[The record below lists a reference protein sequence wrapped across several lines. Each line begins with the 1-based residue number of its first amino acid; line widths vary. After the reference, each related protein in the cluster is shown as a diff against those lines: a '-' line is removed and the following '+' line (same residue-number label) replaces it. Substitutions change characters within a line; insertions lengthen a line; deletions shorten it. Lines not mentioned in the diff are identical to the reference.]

1 MTGRN
6 LAKVEAAMNDLTKA
20 GGIKGGLSAL
30 QLDVTDS
37 DSIDRAVQKVDEQFG
52 RLDVLINNAGFIP
65 REGTLQEQ
73 IQAIMLANAAG
84 PAIVADKF
92 HPLLLKSSNAYS
104 LFVSS
109 GLGSLGMAADFN
121 HPMSQ
126 SPWLTYRMSKA
137 ALDMLAIQEHRLKS
151 KEGIKVFAV
160 CPGLV
165 RSNLRGTSESQVNAG
180 GRAGDP
186 DVSGRT
192 MLSIINGSRDDD
204 VGKFVHKDGVYP
216 W

>member
-1 MTGRN
+1 
-6 LAKVEAAMNDLTKA
+6 MNDLIKA
-20 GGIKGGLSAL
+20 GGIKGELSAL

-37 DSIDRAVQKVDEQFG
+37 ESVDKAVQKVEEQFG
-52 RLDVLINNAGFIP
+52 HLDVLINNAGFIP
-65 REGTLQEQ
+65 QDGTLQEQ
-73 IQAIMLANAAG
+73 IQSIMLANVAG
-84 PAIVADKF
+84 PAMVAEKF

-104 LFVSS
+104 IFVSS
-109 GLGSLGMAADFN
+109 GLGSLGMASDFN

-126 SPWLTYRMSKA
+126 SSWLPYRMSKA
-137 ALDMLAIQEHRLKS
+137 ALDMLAIQEHRVKS
-151 KEGIKVFAV
+151 KEGIKVFAM

-165 RSNLRGTSESQVNAG
+165 KSNLRGTEENQINAG

-192 MLSIINGSRDDD
+192 MLSLVEGKRDAD